1 MSNDQQIIAL
11 MSQLRDLGCRISAD
25 GDKLRLRKTKNDIP
39 AELIQQI
46 KINKT
51 EILAFLNTAKDQA
64 VTSQKDIPK
73 LPTNALKQ
81 LSFAQQRLWFLGQ
94 MENSNATYNMPM
106 GLQLEGKLNVHA
118 LSESFA
124 YVINRHES
132 LRMYF
137 PTVEGQPQIRIKKIE
152 NFNVLSIQDLSNLD
166 QLTQSVTVET
176 LINNNV
182 QEPFNLNTGPL
193 FKAKLLQL
201 KDNQFILLLNMHH
214 ISSDGWSMGI
224 FMRELRHAYLA
235 FFNGQKPTL
244 EPLPIQ
250 YSDFAT
256 WQRNWLQGEVL
267 ETQINYWK
275 KQLKDA
281 PQRLELPADHPRP
294 PIQNH
299 KGSHY
304 SHTLTPE
311 LTGQLNSLSQQ
322 QGVSLYMLLL
332 AVFNLLLSRYS
343 RQNDICIGS
352 PIANRPHRQTEELI
366 GFFANTLVL
375 RNQIKSEQS
384 FQEFLQQTRQ
394 TCLEAYHYQDI
405 PFEFLVEQL
414 KPVRSLSY
422 NPIFQ
427 VMFTVENNDSEAL
440 NLPGLKIEWLDSSYP
455 FAKFD
460 LSLLALESDGQLNC
474 TWEYATDLF
483 ETITIQRMAEHWEVL
498 LQQIV
503 TNPQQKISNLSWL
516 TKADQKQLELW
527 NQTNR
532 NYPQDKTLVDL
543 FEEQVK
549 SYPNNIALVFE
560 WQSLSYQELNQK
572 ANQLAHFLHQ
582 NYQIKPD
589 TLIGICV
596 ERSLDM
602 AIALLAVLKAGA
614 AYVPVDPSYPEERIK
629 YILENSKISLLLT
642 QSFIND
648 KLSGFFSE
656 LSAQLINLDRLDFE
670 SLPCHNLSLQTK
682 PNDLVYV
689 IYTSGSTG
697 KPKGVMVEHKG
708 LCNLVLTEIE
718 TFGVH
723 PSSRVLQFASFSF
736 DACIWEILM
745 ALGAGA
751 TLYLGT
757 KEALMPGLP
766 LMERLRD
773 YAITHITLP
782 PSALAVLAW
791 ENLPLL
797 QTIIVAGEA
806 CSPEL
811 VKKWSQGRNFFNGY
825 GPTEGSVCTAI
836 AKCTPFDEKITIG
849 RPIPNVQVYILDPHL
864 QPVPIGVPG
873 ELHIGGAG
881 LARGYLDRPD
891 LTAEKFIEVNL
902 LGKTERIYKT
912 GDLAKWRNDGN
923 IEFLGRI
930 DHQIKLRGFRI
941 ELGEI
946 EAVLLKHPV
955 VKEVIVNLHKTENN
969 QQLVAYVTGEPI
981 DDLSQQLKQHLK
993 TYLPDYMIPSQI
1005 IRLDEFPLT
1014 PNGKIDRQALPHPNH
1029 ESHSLYEAP
1038 RNNIEQQLTEIWSLI
1053 VECEK
1058 ISIHDNFFDL
1068 GGHSILAIKLLN
1080 EIQKNFNQE
1089 LSLTSLFQNPT
1100 IAQLAQQLS
1109 QFEVQPS
1116 ISDLLVLQASGQKTP
1131 IFCVAGANG
1140 HAFYFRDFAMNFAD
1154 EHPVYGLETP
1164 GRDGSHPLPISVEDH
1179 ASSLIETLQQKQP
1192 KGPYILTGY
1201 SSGCSVALE
1210 MAFQLEQQGETIS
1223 LLGIFDAGLV
1233 ANPDYITQRSDL
1245 DWIWNMIERIEAVKG
1260 ISLGL
1265 NYEQLA
1271 AQSDDQNRWD
1281 LAAEALYHHNVLP
1294 EHSTLSLLKTNLEV
1308 MKRVTLNYADY
1319 QPNFVI
1325 SAPIVLFR
1333 AQDVKEIVVQEH
1345 QAMSHYEQSDWGWQ
1359 PYSNKAVQVVSVPGN
1374 HGQMLYEPNVKIL
1387 ADQLKKSIQEHFNQP
1402 ETESKALLAD
1412 L

>member
-1 MSNDQQIIAL
+1 MSNDQQIIKL
-11 MSQLRDLGCRISAD
+11 MGQLRELGCRISAD
-25 GDKLRLRKTKNDIP
+25 GDNLRLRKTKNDIP
-39 AELIQQI
+39 SELIQQI

-94 MENSNATYNMPM
+94 IENSNATYNMPM
-106 GLQLEGKLNVHA
+106 SLQLEGKLNVDV
-118 LSESFA
+118 LSESLA
-124 YVINRHES
+124 YVIDRHES

-137 PTVEGQPQIRIKKIE
+137 PTVEGQPKIRIKNIE
-152 NFNVLSIQDLSNLD
+152 NFNILSVQDLSNLD
-166 QLTQSVTVET
+166 QPTQSIMVQT
-176 LINNNV
+176 LINNHV
-182 QEPFNLNTGPL
+182 QEPFNLKTGPL

-201 KDNQFILLLNMHH
+201 KDDQFILLLNMHH
-214 ISSDGWSMGI
+214 ISSDGWSIGI
-224 FMRELRHAYLA
+224 FIRELCHAYLT
-235 FFNGQKPTL
+235 FSQGQKPTL

-281 PQRLELPADHPRP
+281 PPRLELPTDYPRP
-294 PIQNH
+294 PIQSY

-311 LTGQLNSLSQQ
+311 LTEQLKTLSQQ
-322 QGVSLYMLLL
+322 EGVSLYMLLL

-343 RQNDICIGS
+343 RQDDLCIGS
-352 PIANRPHRQTEELI
+352 PIANRPHPQTEGLI

-384 FQEFLQQTRQ
+384 FQQFLHQTRQ
-394 TCLEAYHYQDI
+394 TCLDAYQHQDI

-427 VMFTVENNDSEAL
+427 VMFAVENNDSEAL
-440 NLPGLKIEWLDSSYP
+440 NLPGLKIEWIDSSYP

-474 TWEYATDLF
+474 NWEYATDLF

-503 TNPQQKISNLSWL
+503 TNPQQTISTLSWL
-516 TKADQKQLELW
+516 TKADQEKLELW
-527 NQTNR
+527 NQTNT

-543 FEEQVK
+543 FEEQVNK
-549 SYPNNIALVFE
+549 TPDNIALVFE
-560 WQSLSYQELNQK
+560 EQSLTYQELNQK

-589 TLIGICV
+589 TLIGICI

-614 AYVPVDPSYPEERIK
+614 AYVPIDSNYPEERIK

-656 LSAQLINLDRLDFE
+656 FSGQLINLDRLNFE
-670 SLPCHNLSLQTK
+670 SFLCHNLALQSK
-682 PNDLVYV
+682 PNDLAYV

-697 KPKGVMVEHKG
+697 QPKGVMVEHKG
-708 LCNLVLTEIE
+708 LCNLALVEIE
-718 TFGVH
+718 TFDVH

-736 DACIWEILM
+736 DAFIWEVLM
-745 ALGAGA
+745 AWGGGA
-751 TLYLGT
+751 TLYLGN
-757 KEALMPGLP
+757 KDNLMPGLP
-766 LMERLRD
+766 LVERLRD
-773 YAITHITLP
+773 DAITHITLP
-782 PSALAVLAW
+782 PSALAVLPW
-791 ENLPLL
+791 ENLPSL

-825 GPTEGSVCTAI
+825 GPTEGSVCATI
-836 AKCTPFDEKITIG
+836 AKYTSFEEKITIG
-849 RPIPNVQVYILDPHL
+849 RPIPNVQVYILDSHL
-864 QPVPIGVPG
+864 QPVSIGVPG

-902 LGKTERIYKT
+902 LGKIERIYKT
-912 GDLAKWRNDGN
+912 GDLAKWQNDGN

-946 EAVLLKHPV
+946 EAVLLKHPAI
-955 VKEVIVNLHKTENN
+955 KEVIVNLHKTENN
-969 QQLVAYVTGEPI
+969 QQLVAYVTGERI
-981 DDLSQQLKQHLK
+981 DDLSQQLKQHIK
-993 TYLPDYMIPSQI
+993 THLPDYMIPSQI

-1029 ESHSLYEAP
+1029 ESQSLYEAP
-1038 RNNIEQQLTEIWSLI
+1038 RNKIEQQLTEIWSLI
-1053 VECEK
+1053 VECKK

-1080 EIQKNFNQE
+1080 EIQKSFNQE
-1089 LSLTSLFQNPT
+1089 LSLTSLFQHPT

-1131 IFCVAGANG
+1131 IFCVAGSNG

-1179 ASSLIETLQQKQP
+1179 ASSLIKTLQQKQP
-1192 KGPYILTGY
+1192 KGPYILIGY

-1210 MAFQLEQQGETIS
+1210 MAFQLEQQGKIIS

-1233 ANPDYITQRSDL
+1233 ANPDYITKRSDL

-1271 AQSDDQNRWD
+1271 AQSDDQNRWY

-1294 EHSTLSLLKTNLEV
+1294 EHSTLSLLRTNLEV
-1308 MKRVTLNYADY
+1308 MKRVTLNYAAY

-1345 QAMSHYEQSDWGWQ
+1345 QAMSHYQQSDWGWQ
-1359 PYSNKAVQVVSVPGN
+1359 PYSNKPVQVISVPGN

-1387 ADQLKKSIQEHFNQP
+1387 ADQLKKSIQEYFNQP
-1402 ETESKALLAD
+1402 ET
-1412 L
+1412 

>member
-1 MSNDQQIIAL
+1 MSNDQQIIKL
-11 MSQLRDLGCRISAD
+11 MGRLRELGCRISAD
-25 GDKLRLRKTKNDIP
+25 GDNLRLRKTKNDIP

-94 MENSNATYNMPM
+94 IENSNATYNMPM
-106 GLQLEGKLNVHA
+106 SLQLEGKLNVDA
-118 LSESFA
+118 LFESLA
-124 YVINRHES
+124 YVIDRHES

-137 PTVEGQPQIRIKKIE
+137 PTVEGQPKIRIKNIE
-152 NFNVLSIQDLSNLD
+152 NFNILSVQDLSNLD
-166 QLTQSVTVET
+166 QPTQSIMVQT
-176 LINNNV
+176 LINNHV
-182 QEPFNLNTGPL
+182 QEPFNLKTGPL

-201 KDNQFILLLNMHH
+201 KDDQFILLLNMHH
-214 ISSDGWSMGI
+214 ISSDGWSIGI
-224 FMRELRHAYLA
+224 FIRELCHAYLT
-235 FFNGQKPTL
+235 FSQGQKPTL

-281 PQRLELPADHPRP
+281 PPRLELPTDYPRP
-294 PIQNH
+294 PIQSY

-311 LTGQLNSLSQQ
+311 LTEQLKTLSQQ
-322 QGVSLYMLLL
+322 EGVSLYMLLL

-343 RQNDICIGS
+343 RQDDLCIGS
-352 PIANRPHRQTEELI
+352 PIANRPHPQTEGLI

-384 FQEFLQQTRQ
+384 FQQFLHQTRQ
-394 TCLEAYHYQDI
+394 TCLDAYQHQDI

-427 VMFTVENNDSEAL
+427 VMFAVENNDSEAL

-474 TWEYATDLF
+474 NWEYATDLF

-503 TNPQQKISNLSWL
+503 TNPQQTISTLSWL

-527 NQTNR
+527 NQTNT

-543 FEEQVK
+543 FEEQVNK
-549 SYPNNIALVFE
+549 TPDNIALVFE
-560 WQSLSYQELNQK
+560 EQSLTYQELNQK

-589 TLIGICV
+589 TLIGICI

-614 AYVPVDPSYPEERIK
+614 AYVPIDSNYPEERIK

-656 LSAQLINLDRLDFE
+656 FSGQLINLDRLNFE
-670 SLPCHNLSLQTK
+670 SFPCHNLALQSK
-682 PNDLVYV
+682 PNDLAYV

-697 KPKGVMVEHKG
+697 QPKGVMVEHKG
-708 LCNLVLTEIE
+708 LCNLALVEIE
-718 TFGVH
+718 TFDVH

-736 DACIWEILM
+736 DAFIWEVLM
-745 ALGAGA
+745 AWGGGA
-751 TLYLGT
+751 TLYLGN
-757 KEALMPGLP
+757 KDNLMPGLP
-766 LMERLRD
+766 LVERLRD
-773 YAITHITLP
+773 DAITHITLP
-782 PSALAVLAW
+782 PSALAVLPW
-791 ENLPLL
+791 ENLPSL

-825 GPTEGSVCTAI
+825 GPTEGSVCATI
-836 AKCTPFDEKITIG
+836 AKYTSFEEKITIG
-849 RPIPNVQVYILDPHL
+849 RPIPNVQVYILDSHL
-864 QPVPIGVPG
+864 QPVSIGVPG

-902 LGKTERIYKT
+902 LGKIERIYKT
-912 GDLAKWRNDGN
+912 GDLAKWQNDGN

-946 EAVLLKHPV
+946 EAVLLKHPAI
-955 VKEVIVNLHKTENN
+955 KEVIVNLHKTENN
-969 QQLVAYVTGEPI
+969 QQLVAYVTGELI

-993 TYLPDYMIPSQI
+993 THLPDYMIPSQI

-1014 PNGKIDRQALPHPNH
+1014 PNGKIDRQALPLPDHKLQ
-1029 ESHSLYEAP
+1029 SLYEAP

-1116 ISDLLVLQASGQKTP
+1116 ISELLVLQPSGQKIS
-1131 IFCVAGANG
+1131 IFCVAGSNG

-1164 GRDGSHPLPISVEDH
+1164 GRDGSHSLPISVEDH
-1179 ASSLIETLQQKQP
+1179 ASSLIKTLQQKQP
-1192 KGPYILTGY
+1192 KGPYILIGY

-1210 MAFQLEQQGETIS
+1210 MAFQLEQQGEIIS

-1233 ANPDYITQRSDL
+1233 ANPDYITKRSDL

-1271 AQSDDQNRWD
+1271 AQSDDQKRWY

-1294 EHSTLSLLKTNLEV
+1294 EHSTLSLLRTNLEV
-1308 MKRVTLNYADY
+1308 MKRVTLNYAAY

-1345 QAMSHYEQSDWGWQ
+1345 QAMSHYQQSDWGWQ
-1359 PYSNKAVQVVSVPGN
+1359 PYSNKPVQVISVPGN

-1402 ETESKALLAD
+1402 ET
-1412 L
+1412 

>member
-1 MSNDQQIIAL
+1 MSNDQQIIKL
-11 MSQLRDLGCRISAD
+11 MGRLRELGCRISAD
-25 GDKLRLRKTKNDIP
+25 GDNLRLRKTKNDIP

-94 MENSNATYNMPM
+94 IENSNATYNMPM
-106 GLQLEGKLNVHA
+106 SLQLEGKLNVDA
-118 LSESFA
+118 LFESLA
-124 YVINRHES
+124 YVIDRHES

-137 PTVEGQPQIRIKKIE
+137 PTVEGQPKIRIKNIE
-152 NFNVLSIQDLSNLD
+152 NFNILSVQDLSNLD
-166 QLTQSVTVET
+166 QPTQSIMVQT
-176 LINNNV
+176 LINNHV
-182 QEPFNLNTGPL
+182 QEPFNLKTGPL

-201 KDNQFILLLNMHH
+201 KDDQFILLLNMHH
-214 ISSDGWSMGI
+214 ISSDGWSIGI
-224 FMRELRHAYLA
+224 FIRELCHAYLT
-235 FFNGQKPTL
+235 FSQGQKPTL

-281 PQRLELPADHPRP
+281 PPRLELPTDYPRP
-294 PIQNH
+294 PIQSY

-311 LTGQLNSLSQQ
+311 LTEQLKTLSQQ
-322 QGVSLYMLLL
+322 EGVSLYMLLL

-343 RQNDICIGS
+343 RQDDLCIGS
-352 PIANRPHRQTEELI
+352 PIANRPHPQTEGLI

-375 RNQIKSEQS
+375 RNQIKSEQN
-384 FQEFLQQTRQ
+384 FQQFLHQTRQ
-394 TCLEAYHYQDI
+394 TCLDAYQHQDI

-427 VMFTVENNDSEAL
+427 VMFAVENNDSEAL
-440 NLPGLKIEWLDSSYP
+440 NLPGLKIEWIDSSYP

-474 TWEYATDLF
+474 NWEYATDLF

-503 TNPQQKISNLSWL
+503 TNPQQTISTLSWL

-527 NQTNR
+527 NQTNT

-543 FEEQVK
+543 FEEQVNK
-549 SYPNNIALVFE
+549 TPDNIALVFE
-560 WQSLSYQELNQK
+560 EQSLTYQELNQK

-589 TLIGICV
+589 TLIGICI

-614 AYVPVDPSYPEERIK
+614 AYVPIDSNYPEERIK

-656 LSAQLINLDRLDFE
+656 FSGQLINLDRLNFE
-670 SLPCHNLSLQTK
+670 SFPCHNLALQSK
-682 PNDLVYV
+682 PNDLAYV

-697 KPKGVMVEHKG
+697 QPKGVMVEHKG
-708 LCNLVLTEIE
+708 LCNLALVEIE
-718 TFGVH
+718 TFDVH

-736 DACIWEILM
+736 DAFIWEVLM
-745 ALGAGA
+745 AWGGGA
-751 TLYLGT
+751 TLYLGN
-757 KEALMPGLP
+757 KDNLMPGLP
-766 LMERLRD
+766 LVERLRD
-773 YAITHITLP
+773 DAITHITLP
-782 PSALAVLAW
+782 PSALAVLPW
-791 ENLPLL
+791 ENLPSL

-825 GPTEGSVCTAI
+825 GPTEGSVCATI
-836 AKCTPFDEKITIG
+836 AKYTSFEEKITIG
-849 RPIPNVQVYILDPHL
+849 RPIPNVQVYILDSHL
-864 QPVPIGVPG
+864 QPVSIGVPG

-902 LGKTERIYKT
+902 LGKIERIYKT
-912 GDLAKWRNDGN
+912 GDLAKWQNDGN

-946 EAVLLKHPV
+946 EAVLLKHPAI
-955 VKEVIVNLHKTENN
+955 KEVIVNLHKTENN
-969 QQLVAYVTGEPI
+969 QQLVAYVTGELI

-993 TYLPDYMIPSQI
+993 THLPDYMIPSQI

-1029 ESHSLYEAP
+1029 ESQSLYEAP

-1116 ISDLLVLQASGQKTP
+1116 ISDLLVLQPSGQKIS
-1131 IFCVAGANG
+1131 IFCVAGSNG

-1164 GRDGSHPLPISVEDH
+1164 GRDGSHSLPISVEDH
-1179 ASSLIETLQQKQP
+1179 ASSLIKTLQQKQP
-1192 KGPYILTGY
+1192 KGPYILIGY

-1210 MAFQLEQQGETIS
+1210 MAFQLEQQGEIIS

-1233 ANPDYITQRSDL
+1233 ANPDYITKRSDL

-1271 AQSDDQNRWD
+1271 AQSDDQNRWY

-1294 EHSTLSLLKTNLEV
+1294 EHSTLSLLRTNLEV
-1308 MKRVTLNYADY
+1308 MKRVTLNYAAY

-1345 QAMSHYEQSDWGWQ
+1345 QAMSHYQQSDWGWQ
-1359 PYSNKAVQVVSVPGN
+1359 PYSNKPVQVISVPGN

-1402 ETESKALLAD
+1402 ET
-1412 L
+1412 

>member
-1 MSNDQQIIAL
+1 MSNDQQIIKL
-11 MSQLRDLGCRISAD
+11 MGRLRELGCRISAD
-25 GDKLRLRKTKNDIP
+25 GDNLRLRKTKNDIP

-94 MENSNATYNMPM
+94 IENSNATYNMPM
-106 GLQLEGKLNVHA
+106 SLQLEGKLNVDA
-118 LSESFA
+118 LFESLA
-124 YVINRHES
+124 YVIDRHES

-137 PTVEGQPQIRIKKIE
+137 PTVEGQPKIRIKNIE
-152 NFNVLSIQDLSNLD
+152 NFNILSVQDLSNLD
-166 QLTQSVTVET
+166 QPTQSIMVQT
-176 LINNNV
+176 LINNHV
-182 QEPFNLNTGPL
+182 QEPFNLKTGPL

-201 KDNQFILLLNMHH
+201 KDDQFILLLNMHH
-214 ISSDGWSMGI
+214 ISSDGWSIGI
-224 FMRELRHAYLA
+224 FIRELCHAYLT
-235 FFNGQKPTL
+235 FSQGQKPTL

-281 PQRLELPADHPRP
+281 PPRLELPTDYPRP
-294 PIQNH
+294 PIQSY

-311 LTGQLNSLSQQ
+311 LTEQLKTLSQQ
-322 QGVSLYMLLL
+322 EGVSLYMLLL

-343 RQNDICIGS
+343 RQDDLCIGS
-352 PIANRPHRQTEELI
+352 PIANRPHPQTEGLI

-384 FQEFLQQTRQ
+384 FQQFLHQTRQ
-394 TCLEAYHYQDI
+394 TCLDAYQHQDI

-427 VMFTVENNDSEAL
+427 VMFAVENNDSEAL
-440 NLPGLKIEWLDSSYP
+440 NLPGLKIEWIDSSYP

-474 TWEYATDLF
+474 NWEYATDLF

-503 TNPQQKISNLSWL
+503 TNPQQTISTLSWL

-527 NQTNR
+527 NQTNT

-543 FEEQVK
+543 FEEQVNK
-549 SYPNNIALVFE
+549 TPDNIALVFE
-560 WQSLSYQELNQK
+560 EQSLTYQELNQK

-589 TLIGICV
+589 TLIGICI

-614 AYVPVDPSYPEERIK
+614 AYVPIDSNYPEERIK

-656 LSAQLINLDRLDFE
+656 FSGQLINLDRLNFE
-670 SLPCHNLSLQTK
+670 SFPCHNLALQSK
-682 PNDLVYV
+682 PNDLAYV

-697 KPKGVMVEHKG
+697 QPKGVMVEHKG
-708 LCNLVLTEIE
+708 LCNLALVEIE
-718 TFGVH
+718 TFDVH

-736 DACIWEILM
+736 DAFIWEVLM
-745 ALGAGA
+745 AWGGGA
-751 TLYLGT
+751 TLYLGN
-757 KEALMPGLP
+757 KDNLMPGLP
-766 LMERLRD
+766 LVERLRD
-773 YAITHITLP
+773 DAITHITLP
-782 PSALAVLAW
+782 PSALAVLPW
-791 ENLPLL
+791 ENLPSL

-825 GPTEGSVCTAI
+825 GPTEGSVCATI
-836 AKCTPFDEKITIG
+836 AKYTSFEEKITIG
-849 RPIPNVQVYILDPHL
+849 RPIPNVQVYILDSHL
-864 QPVPIGVPG
+864 QPVSIGVPG

-902 LGKTERIYKT
+902 LGKIERIYKT
-912 GDLAKWRNDGN
+912 GDLAKWQNDGN

-946 EAVLLKHPV
+946 EAVLLKHPAI
-955 VKEVIVNLHKTENN
+955 KEVIVNLHKTENN
-969 QQLVAYVTGEPI
+969 QQLVAYVTGELI

-993 TYLPDYMIPSQI
+993 THLPDYMIPSQI

-1014 PNGKIDRQALPHPNH
+1014 PNGKIDRQALPLPDHKLQ
-1029 ESHSLYEAP
+1029 SLYEAP

-1116 ISDLLVLQASGQKTP
+1116 ISELLVLQPSGQKIS
-1131 IFCVAGANG
+1131 IFCVAGSNG

-1164 GRDGSHPLPISVEDH
+1164 GRDGSHSLPISVEDH
-1179 ASSLIETLQQKQP
+1179 ASSLIKTLQQKQP
-1192 KGPYILTGY
+1192 KGPYILIGY

-1210 MAFQLEQQGETIS
+1210 MAFQLEQQGEIIS

-1233 ANPDYITQRSDL
+1233 ANPDYITKRSDL

-1271 AQSDDQNRWD
+1271 AQSDDQNRWY

-1294 EHSTLSLLKTNLEV
+1294 EHSTLSLLRTNLEV
-1308 MKRVTLNYADY
+1308 MKRVTLNYAAY

-1345 QAMSHYEQSDWGWQ
+1345 QAMSHYQQSDWGWQ
-1359 PYSNKAVQVVSVPGN
+1359 PYSNKPVQVISVPGN

-1402 ETESKALLAD
+1402 ET
-1412 L
+1412 

>member
-1 MSNDQQIIAL
+1 MSNDQQIIKL
-11 MSQLRDLGCRISAD
+11 MGRLRELGCRISAD

-94 MENSNATYNMPM
+94 IENSNATYNMPM
-106 GLQLEGKLNVHA
+106 SLQLEGKLNVDV
-118 LSESFA
+118 LSESLA
-124 YVINRHES
+124 YVIDRHES

-137 PTVEGQPQIRIKKIE
+137 PTVEGQPQIRIKNIE
-152 NFNVLSIQDLSNLD
+152 NFDIVSVQDLSNLD
-166 QLTQSVTVET
+166 QPTQSIMVQT
-176 LINNNV
+176 LINNHV
-182 QEPFNLNTGPL
+182 QEPFNLKTGPL

-201 KDNQFILLLNMHH
+201 KDDQFILLLNMHH
-214 ISSDGWSMGI
+214 ISSDGWSIGI
-224 FMRELRHAYLA
+224 FIRELCHAYLT
-235 FFNGQKPTL
+235 FSQGQKPTL

-281 PQRLELPADHPRP
+281 PPRLELPTDHPRP
-294 PIQNH
+294 PIQSY

-311 LTGQLNSLSQQ
+311 LTEQLKTLSQQ
-322 QGVSLYMLLL
+322 EGVSLYMLLL
-332 AVFNLLLSRYS
+332 TVFSLLLSRYS
-343 RQNDICIGS
+343 RQNDLCIGS
-352 PIANRPHRQTEELI
+352 PIANRPHPQTEGLI
-366 GFFANTLVL
+366 GFFANTLVM
-375 RNQIKSEQS
+375 RNQIKSEQN
-384 FQEFLQQTRQ
+384 FQQFLHQTRQ
-394 TCLEAYHYQDI
+394 TCLEAYQHQDI

-427 VMFTVENNDSEAL
+427 VMFAVENNDSEAL
-440 NLPGLKIEWLDSSYP
+440 NLPELKIEWIDSSYP

-460 LSLLALESDGQLNC
+460 LSLLVLESDGQLNC

-483 ETITIQRMAEHWEVL
+483 ATTTIQRMAEHWEVL

-503 TNPQQKISNLSWL
+503 TNPQQTISTLSWL
-516 TKADQKQLELW
+516 TKADQEKLELW
-527 NQTNR
+527 NQTNT

-543 FEEQVK
+543 FEEQVNK
-549 SYPNNIALVFE
+549 TPDNIALVFE
-560 WQSLSYQELNQK
+560 EQSLTYQELNQK

-589 TLIGICV
+589 TLIGICI

-614 AYVPVDPSYPEERIK
+614 AYVPIDSNYPEERIK

-656 LSAQLINLDRLDFE
+656 FSGQLINLDRLNFE
-670 SLPCHNLSLQTK
+670 SFPCHNLALQSK
-682 PNDLVYV
+682 PNDLAYV

-697 KPKGVMVEHKG
+697 QPKGVMVEHKG
-708 LCNLVLTEIE
+708 LCNLALVEIE
-718 TFGVH
+718 TFDVH

-736 DACIWEILM
+736 DAFIWEVLM
-745 ALGAGA
+745 AWGGGA
-751 TLYLGT
+751 TLYLGN
-757 KEALMPGLP
+757 KDNLMPGLP
-766 LMERLRD
+766 LVERLRD
-773 YAITHITLP
+773 DAITHITLP
-782 PSALAVLAW
+782 PSALAVLPW
-791 ENLPLL
+791 ENLPSL

-811 VKKWSQGRNFFNGY
+811 VKKWSQGRDFFNGY
-825 GPTEGSVCTAI
+825 GPTEGSVCATI
-836 AKCTPFDEKITIG
+836 AKYTSFDEKITIG
-849 RPIPNVQVYILDPHL
+849 RPIPNVQVYILDSHL

-873 ELHIGGAG
+873 ELCIAGVG
-881 LARGYLDRPD
+881 LARGYLNRPD

-902 LGKTERIYKT
+902 FGKIERIYKT
-912 GDLAKWRNDGN
+912 GDLAKWGDDGN

-946 EAVLLKHPV
+946 EAVLLKHPAI
-955 VKEVIVNLHKTENN
+955 KEVIVNLHKTENN
-969 QQLVAYVTGEPI
+969 QQLVVYITGELI
-981 DDLSQQLKQHLK
+981 DNLSQQLKQHLK
-993 TYLPDYMIPSQI
+993 THLPDYMIPSQI
-1005 IRLDEFPLT
+1005 MRLDEFPLT
-1014 PNGKIDRQALPHPNH
+1014 PNGKIDRQALPLPDHKLQ
-1029 ESHSLYEAP
+1029 SLYEAP
-1038 RNNIEQQLTEIWSLI
+1038 RNKIEQQLTEIWSLI
-1053 VECEK
+1053 VECKK

-1080 EIQKNFNQE
+1080 QIQKSFNQE
-1089 LSLTSLFQNPT
+1089 LSLTSLFQHPT
-1100 IAQLAQQLS
+1100 IAQLAQHLS

-1116 ISDLLVLQASGQKTP
+1116 ISDLLVLQSSGQKNP
-1131 IFCVAGANG
+1131 ICCVAGSNG

-1179 ASSLIETLQQKQP
+1179 ASSL
-1192 KGPYILTGY
+1192 
-1201 SSGCSVALE
+1201 
-1210 MAFQLEQQGETIS
+1210 
-1223 LLGIFDAGLV
+1223 
-1233 ANPDYITQRSDL
+1233 
-1245 DWIWNMIERIEAVKG
+1245 
-1260 ISLGL
+1260 
-1265 NYEQLA
+1265 
-1271 AQSDDQNRWD
+1271 
-1281 LAAEALYHHNVLP
+1281 
-1294 EHSTLSLLKTNLEV
+1294 
-1308 MKRVTLNYADY
+1308 
-1319 QPNFVI
+1319 
-1325 SAPIVLFR
+1325 
-1333 AQDVKEIVVQEH
+1333 
-1345 QAMSHYEQSDWGWQ
+1345 
-1359 PYSNKAVQVVSVPGN
+1359 
-1374 HGQMLYEPNVKIL
+1374 
-1387 ADQLKKSIQEHFNQP
+1387 
-1402 ETESKALLAD
+1402 
-1412 L
+1412 

>member
-81 LSFAQQRLWFLGQ
+81 LSFAQQRLWFLGK
-94 MENSNATYNMPM
+94 MEPSNASYNMSM
-106 GLQLEGKLNVHA
+106 GLQLEGKLDVNA
-118 LSESFA
+118 LSESLA

-137 PTVEGQPQIRIKKIE
+137 PTMEGQPQIRIKKIE

-224 FMRELRHAYLA
+224 FIRELRHAYLA
-235 FFNGQKPTL
+235 FSQGQKPSL

-294 PIQNH
+294 PIQSYR
-299 KGSHY
+299 GSHY
-304 SHTLTPE
+304 SQTLTPE
-311 LTGQLNSLSQQ
+311 LTQQLNSLSQQ

-352 PIANRPHRQTEELI
+352 PIANRPHRQTEGLI

-527 NQTNR
+527 NQTNT
-532 NYPQDKTLVDL
+532 NYSQDKTLVDL

-560 WQSLSYQELNQK
+560 EQSLTYQELNQK

-602 AIALLAVLKAGA
+602 AIALLGVLKAGA

-656 LSAQLINLDRLDFE
+656 LSAQLINLDRLNFE
-670 SLPCHNLSLQTK
+670 SFPCHNLALQSK
-682 PNDLVYV
+682 PNNLAYV

-697 KPKGVMVEHKG
+697 QPKGVMVEHKG
-708 LCNLVLTEIE
+708 LYNLALTEIE

-736 DACIWEILM
+736 DAFIWEVFM
-745 ALGAGA
+745 AWGGGA
-751 TLYLGT
+751 TLYLGN
-757 KEALMPGLP
+757 KDNLMPGLP
-766 LMERLRD
+766 LVERLRD
-773 YAITHITLP
+773 DAITHITLP
-782 PSALAVLAW
+782 PSALAVLPW
-791 ENLPLL
+791 ENLPSL

-825 GPTEGSVCTAI
+825 GPTEGSVCATI
-836 AKCTPFDEKITIG
+836 AKYTSFNEKITIG

-891 LTAEKFIEVNL
+891 LTDEKFIEVNL
-902 LGKTERIYKT
+902 FGKIERIYKT
-912 GDLAKWRNDGN
+912 GDLAKWGDDGN
-923 IEFLGRI
+923 LEFLGRI

-946 EAVLLKHPV
+946 ESVLLEHPA
-955 VKEVIVNLHKTENN
+955 VKEAIVNLHKTENN
-969 QQLVAYVTGEPI
+969 QQLVAYVTGELI

-1038 RNNIEQQLTEIWSLI
+1038 RNTIEQQLTEIWSLI
-1053 VECEK
+1053 LEYEK

-1080 EIQKNFNQE
+1080 EIQKSFNKE

-1109 QFEVQPS
+1109 QFEAQPS

-1131 IFCVAGANG
+1131 IFCVAGSNG
-1140 HAFYFRDFAMNFAD
+1140 HAFYFRDLAMNFAD

-1179 ASSLIETLQQKQP
+1179 ASSLIATLRQKQP

-1245 DWIWNMIERIEAVKG
+1245 DWIWNMIERIEAVKE

-1271 AQSDDQNRWD
+1271 AQSDDQKRWE
-1281 LAAEALYHHNVLP
+1281 LAAEALYYHNVLP

-1359 PYSNKAVQVVSVPGN
+1359 PYSNKPVQVVSVQGN

-1387 ADQLKKSIQEHFNQP
+1387 ADQLKKSIQEYFNQP
-1402 ETESKALLAD
+1402 ET
-1412 L
+1412 

>member
-1 MSNDQQIIAL
+1 MSNDQQIIKL
-11 MSQLRDLGCRISAD
+11 MGRLRELGCRISAD
-25 GDKLRLRKTKNDIP
+25 GDNLRLRKTKNDIP

-94 MENSNATYNMPM
+94 IENSNATYNMPM
-106 GLQLEGKLNVHA
+106 SLQLEGKLNVDA
-118 LSESFA
+118 LFESLA
-124 YVINRHES
+124 YVIDRHES

-137 PTVEGQPQIRIKKIE
+137 PTVEGQPKIRIKNIE
-152 NFNVLSIQDLSNLD
+152 NFNILSVQDLSNLD
-166 QLTQSVTVET
+166 QPTQSIMVQT
-176 LINNNV
+176 LINNHV
-182 QEPFNLNTGPL
+182 QEPFNLKTGPL

-201 KDNQFILLLNMHH
+201 KDDQFILLLNMHH
-214 ISSDGWSMGI
+214 ISSDGWSIGI
-224 FMRELRHAYLA
+224 FIRELCHAYLT
-235 FFNGQKPTL
+235 FSQGQKPTL

-281 PQRLELPADHPRP
+281 PPRLELPTDYPRP
-294 PIQNH
+294 PIQSY

-311 LTGQLNSLSQQ
+311 LTEQLKTLSQQ
-322 QGVSLYMLLL
+322 EGVSLYMLLL

-343 RQNDICIGS
+343 RQDDLCIGS
-352 PIANRPHRQTEELI
+352 PIANRPHPQTEGLI
-366 GFFANTLVL
+366 GFFANTLVM

-384 FQEFLQQTRQ
+384 FQQFLHQTRQ
-394 TCLEAYHYQDI
+394 TCLDAYQHQDI

-427 VMFTVENNDSEAL
+427 VMFAVENNDSEAL
-440 NLPGLKIEWLDSSYP
+440 NLPGLKIEWIDSSYP

-474 TWEYATDLF
+474 NWEYATDLF

-503 TNPQQKISNLSWL
+503 TNPQQTISTLSWL

-527 NQTNR
+527 NQTNT

-543 FEEQVK
+543 FEEQVNK
-549 SYPNNIALVFE
+549 TPDNIALVFE
-560 WQSLSYQELNQK
+560 EQSLTYQELNQK

-589 TLIGICV
+589 TLIGICI

-614 AYVPVDPSYPEERIK
+614 AYVPIDSNYPEERIK

-656 LSAQLINLDRLDFE
+656 FSGQLINLDRLNFE
-670 SLPCHNLSLQTK
+670 SFPCHNLALQSK
-682 PNDLVYV
+682 PNDLAYV

-697 KPKGVMVEHKG
+697 QPKGVMVEHKG
-708 LCNLVLTEIE
+708 LCNLALVEIE
-718 TFGVH
+718 TFDVH

-736 DACIWEILM
+736 DAFIWEVLM
-745 ALGAGA
+745 AWGGGA
-751 TLYLGT
+751 TLYLGN
-757 KEALMPGLP
+757 KDNLMPGLP
-766 LMERLRD
+766 LVERLRD
-773 YAITHITLP
+773 DAITHITLP
-782 PSALAVLAW
+782 PSALAVLPW
-791 ENLPLL
+791 ENLPSL

-825 GPTEGSVCTAI
+825 GPTEGSVCATI
-836 AKCTPFDEKITIG
+836 AKYTSFEEKITIG
-849 RPIPNVQVYILDPHL
+849 RPIPNVQVYILDSHL
-864 QPVPIGVPG
+864 QPVSIGVPG

-902 LGKTERIYKT
+902 LGKIERIYKT
-912 GDLAKWRNDGN
+912 GDLAKWQNDGN

-946 EAVLLKHPV
+946 EAVLLKHPAI
-955 VKEVIVNLHKTENN
+955 KEVIVNLHKTENN
-969 QQLVAYVTGEPI
+969 QQLVAYVTGELI

-993 TYLPDYMIPSQI
+993 THLPDYMIPSQI

-1014 PNGKIDRQALPHPNH
+1014 PNGKIDRQALPLPDHKLQ
-1029 ESHSLYEAP
+1029 SLYEAP

-1116 ISDLLVLQASGQKTP
+1116 ISELLVLQPSGQKIS
-1131 IFCVAGANG
+1131 IFCVAGSNG

-1164 GRDGSHPLPISVEDH
+1164 GRDGSHSLPISVEDH
-1179 ASSLIETLQQKQP
+1179 ASSLIKTLQQKQP
-1192 KGPYILTGY
+1192 KGPYILIGY

-1210 MAFQLEQQGETIS
+1210 MAFQLEQQGEIIS

-1233 ANPDYITQRSDL
+1233 ANPDYITKRSDL

-1271 AQSDDQNRWD
+1271 AQSDDQNRWY

-1294 EHSTLSLLKTNLEV
+1294 EHSTLSLLRTNLEV
-1308 MKRVTLNYADY
+1308 MKRVTLNYAAY

-1345 QAMSHYEQSDWGWQ
+1345 QAMSHYQQSDWGWQ
-1359 PYSNKAVQVVSVPGN
+1359 PYSNKPVQVISVPGN

-1402 ETESKALLAD
+1402 ET
-1412 L
+1412 

>member
-81 LSFAQQRLWFLGQ
+81 LSFAQQRLWFLGK
-94 MENSNATYNMPM
+94 MEPSNASYNMSM
-106 GLQLEGKLNVHA
+106 GLQLEGKLDVNA
-118 LSESFA
+118 LSESLA

-137 PTVEGQPQIRIKKIE
+137 PTMEGQPQIRIKKIE

-224 FMRELRHAYLA
+224 FIRELRHAYLA
-235 FFNGQKPTL
+235 FSQGQKPTL

-294 PIQNH
+294 PIQSY

-304 SHTLTPE
+304 SQTLTPE
-311 LTGQLNSLSQQ
+311 LTQQLNSLSQQ

-352 PIANRPHRQTEELI
+352 PIANRPHRQTEGLI

-560 WQSLSYQELNQK
+560 EQSLTYQELNEK

-602 AIALLAVLKAGA
+602 AIALLGVLKAGA

-656 LSAQLINLDRLDFE
+656 LSAQLINLDRLNFE
-670 SLPCHNLSLQTK
+670 SFPCHNLALQSK
-682 PNDLVYV
+682 PNNLAYV

-697 KPKGVMVEHKG
+697 QPKGVMVEHKG
-708 LCNLVLTEIE
+708 LYNLALTEIE

-736 DACIWEILM
+736 DACISEILM
-745 ALGAGA
+745 ALAAGA

-773 YAITHITLP
+773 HAITHITLP
-782 PSALAVLAW
+782 PSALAVLPW

-825 GPTEGSVCTAI
+825 GPTEGSVCATI
-836 AKCTPFDEKITIG
+836 AKYTSFNEKITIG

-891 LTAEKFIEVNL
+891 LTDEKFIEVNL
-902 LGKTERIYKT
+902 FGKIERIYKT
-912 GDLAKWRNDGN
+912 GDLAKWGDDGN
-923 IEFLGRI
+923 LEFLGRI

-946 EAVLLKHPV
+946 ESVLLEHPA
-955 VKEVIVNLHKTENN
+955 VKEAIVNLHKTENN
-969 QQLVAYVTGEPI
+969 QQLVAYVTGELI

-1038 RNNIEQQLTEIWSLI
+1038 RNTIEQQLIEIWSLI

-1201 SSGCSVALE
+1201 SSGCSVTLE

-1245 DWIWNMIERIEAVKG
+1245 DWIWNMIERIEAVKE

-1271 AQSDDQNRWD
+1271 AQSDDQKRWE
-1281 LAAEALYHHNVLP
+1281 LAAEALYYHNVLP

-1359 PYSNKAVQVVSVPGN
+1359 PYSNKPVQVVSVQGN

-1387 ADQLKKSIQEHFNQP
+1387 ADQLKKSIQEYFNQP
-1402 ETESKALLAD
+1402 ET
-1412 L
+1412 

>member
-1 MSNDQQIIAL
+1 MSNDQQIIKL
-11 MSQLRDLGCRISAD
+11 MGRLRELGCRISAD
-25 GDKLRLRKTKNDIP
+25 GDNLRLRKTKNDIP

-94 MENSNATYNMPM
+94 IENSNATYNMPM
-106 GLQLEGKLNVHA
+106 SLQLEGKLNVDA
-118 LSESFA
+118 LFESLA
-124 YVINRHES
+124 YVIDRHES

-137 PTVEGQPQIRIKKIE
+137 PTVEGQPKIRIKNIE
-152 NFNVLSIQDLSNLD
+152 NFNILSVQDLSNLD
-166 QLTQSVTVET
+166 QPTQSIMVQT
-176 LINNNV
+176 LINNHV
-182 QEPFNLNTGPL
+182 QEPFNLKTGPL

-201 KDNQFILLLNMHH
+201 KDDQFILLLNMHH
-214 ISSDGWSMGI
+214 ISSDGWSIGI
-224 FMRELRHAYLA
+224 FIRELCHAYLT
-235 FFNGQKPTL
+235 FSQGQKPTL

-281 PQRLELPADHPRP
+281 PPRLELPTDYPRP
-294 PIQNH
+294 PIQSY

-311 LTGQLNSLSQQ
+311 LTEQLKTLSQQ
-322 QGVSLYMLLL
+322 EGVSLYMLLL

-343 RQNDICIGS
+343 RQDDLCIGS
-352 PIANRPHRQTEELI
+352 PIANRPHPQTEGLI

-375 RNQIKSEQS
+375 RNQIKSEQN
-384 FQEFLQQTRQ
+384 FQQFLHQTRQ
-394 TCLEAYHYQDI
+394 TCLDAYQHQDI

-427 VMFTVENNDSEAL
+427 VMFAVENNDSEAL

-474 TWEYATDLF
+474 NWEYATDLF

-503 TNPQQKISNLSWL
+503 TNPQQTISTLSWL

-527 NQTNR
+527 NQTNT

-543 FEEQVK
+543 FEEQVNK
-549 SYPNNIALVFE
+549 TPDNIALVFE
-560 WQSLSYQELNQK
+560 EQSLTYQELNQK

-589 TLIGICV
+589 TLIGICI

-614 AYVPVDPSYPEERIK
+614 AYVPIDSNYPEERIK

-656 LSAQLINLDRLDFE
+656 FSGQLINLDRLNFE
-670 SLPCHNLSLQTK
+670 SFPCHNLALQSK
-682 PNDLVYV
+682 PNDLAYV

-697 KPKGVMVEHKG
+697 QPKGVMVEHKG
-708 LCNLVLTEIE
+708 LCNLALVEIE
-718 TFGVH
+718 TFDVH

-736 DACIWEILM
+736 DAFIWEVLM
-745 ALGAGA
+745 AWGGGA
-751 TLYLGT
+751 TLYLGN
-757 KEALMPGLP
+757 KDNLMPGLP
-766 LMERLRD
+766 LVERLRD
-773 YAITHITLP
+773 DAITHITLP
-782 PSALAVLAW
+782 PSALAVLPW
-791 ENLPLL
+791 ENLPSL

-825 GPTEGSVCTAI
+825 GPTEGSVCATI
-836 AKCTPFDEKITIG
+836 AKYTSFEEKITIG
-849 RPIPNVQVYILDPHL
+849 RPIPNVQVYILDSHL
-864 QPVPIGVPG
+864 QPVSIGVPG

-902 LGKTERIYKT
+902 LGKIERIYKT
-912 GDLAKWRNDGN
+912 GDLAKWQNDGN

-946 EAVLLKHPV
+946 EAVLLKHPAI
-955 VKEVIVNLHKTENN
+955 KEVIVNLHKTENN
-969 QQLVAYVTGEPI
+969 QQLVAYVTGELI

-993 TYLPDYMIPSQI
+993 THLPDYMIPSQI

-1029 ESHSLYEAP
+1029 ESQSLYEAP

-1116 ISDLLVLQASGQKTP
+1116 ISDLLVLQPSGQKIS
-1131 IFCVAGANG
+1131 IFCVAGSNG

-1164 GRDGSHPLPISVEDH
+1164 GRDGSHSLPISVEDH
-1179 ASSLIETLQQKQP
+1179 ASSLIKTLQQKQP
-1192 KGPYILTGY
+1192 KGPYILIGY

-1210 MAFQLEQQGETIS
+1210 MAFQLEQQGEIIS

-1233 ANPDYITQRSDL
+1233 ANPDYITKRSDL

-1271 AQSDDQNRWD
+1271 AQSDDQNRWY

-1294 EHSTLSLLKTNLEV
+1294 EHSTLSLLRTNLEV
-1308 MKRVTLNYADY
+1308 MKRVTLNYAAY

-1345 QAMSHYEQSDWGWQ
+1345 QAMSHYQQSDWGWQ
-1359 PYSNKAVQVVSVPGN
+1359 PYSNKPVQVISVPGN

-1402 ETESKALLAD
+1402 ET
-1412 L
+1412 